1 MDTLI
6 SALPDLQ
13 EGCVAPLSF
22 SAVIGIVIAACVLG
36 LLWSAYNVM
45 LVNKIDVQNGFDG
58 ESESLVDIPE

>member
-6 SALPDLQ
+6 SAIENTQ
-13 EGCVAPLSF
+13 EGCAAPLSF

-45 LVNKIDVQNGFDG
+45 LVNKIDVQKGFDG